1 MINKLRRVGFPLC
14 ALALIASFSLLQAQN
29 GGITISS
36 DSIVPDS
43 TKGEPGFI
51 ANITQ
56 ISTEQTGIYTL
67 PPQSMHGNR
76 VVNAEKQ
83 LNGKYI
89 DKDLEEP
96 YLNEADLEAD
106 VAWSYF
112 PIIVKYVNQGQNAFE
127 GGAEHGN
134 FTSANGYPDE
144 EIPGIPGWNDS
155 IDGIVGEYLALL
167 QLDVGAYT
175 LGVNSDDGFRATIGA
190 DYNDILTQEI
200 GVFEGVRAAADS
212 IFDIFVEKA
221 GLYPFRVLWFENEG
235 DASIEIFSMVDGEKV
250 LINDPDVEGSIKAYT
265 PKGATVNESIT
276 ERDASTGRAAVVS
289 IMPAPGK
296 IRVESSSP
304 IEVVIENGS
313 ATAVDQSSVKMSLNG
328 KDVAADVSKSGDIV
342 TISYT
347 GGLAAEANTAIL
359 SFKESNGVERSAEWS
374 FEVYE
379 AGAAPAGIVWTGGNG
394 TDIFDEGNW
403 DLSNSNVT
411 VIDPNVSIEDDVVF
425 SNAVVDIP
433 QLDAQQRFQVAS
445 GFTITVDNSTISL
458 SGGSNDGIGGPPGST
473 LPAGPAGPTLNVVN
487 GSSLEAFFIVNGITM
502 NVDSTSSATLGGGG
516 NPVNISVIDLE
527 PGATLTFTRETIDQ
541 FNTEHLSK
549 LTIGGAAAEEGVNFT
564 IESDGNSG
572 SIIKA
577 VAAGI
582 VWTGGNGTDIFDE
595 GNWDLSNSNVTVIDP
610 NVSIED
616 DVVFSNAVV
625 DIPQLDAQQRFQVA
639 SGFTITVDNSTI
651 SLSGGSNDGIGGP
664 PGSTLPAG
672 PAGPTLN
679 VVNGSSLE
687 AFFIVNGITMNV
699 DSTSSATLGGGGN
712 PVNISVID
720 LEPGATLTFTRETI
734 DQFNTEHLSKLT
746 IGGAAAEEGVNF
758 TIESDGN
765 SGSIVKAITAAEAP
779 ALSIV
784 NNGDGTVTVTFE
796 GKLQASQSVNDPW
809 QDATELLPG
818 WDGTSP
824 LTIPAS
830 EAQFYGRAVK

>member
-1 MINKLRRVGFPLC
+1 MINKMRRVGFLLC
-14 ALALIASFSLLQAQN
+14 ALALMASFNLLQAQN
-29 GGITISS
+29 GVITISS

-83 LNGKYI
+83 LNGEYI
-89 DKDLEEP
+89 DKDSEEP

-112 PIIVKYVNQGQNAFE
+112 PIIVEYVNQGQNAFE
-127 GGAEHGN
+127 GGVEHGN

-155 IDGIVGEYLALL
+155 INGIVGEYLALL

-190 DYNDILTQEI
+190 NYNDILTQEI

-265 PKGATVNESIT
+265 PKGATVDESIT

-328 KDVAADVSKSGDIV
+328 KDVAADVSKSGNIV

-359 SFKESNGVERSAEWS
+359 SFKESNGVERTAEWS

-379 AGAAPAGIVWTGGNG
+379 AGAAPAGIVWTGTNG

-403 DLSNSNVT
+403 DLSNSTVT

-425 SNAVVDIP
+425 SNAIVDIP

-458 SGGSNDGIGGPPGST
+458 SGGSNDGIGGPPGAT

-487 GSSLEAFFIVNGITM
+487 GSSLEVFFIVNGTTL

-527 PGATLTFTRETIDQ
+527 PGATLTFTSETIDQ

-572 SIIKA
+572 SIIK
-577 VAAGI
+577 
-582 VWTGGNGTDIFDE
+582 T
-595 GNWDLSNSNVTVIDP
+595 
-610 NVSIED
+610 
-616 DVVFSNAVV
+616 
-625 DIPQLDAQQRFQVA
+625 
-639 SGFTITVDNSTI
+639 
-651 SLSGGSNDGIGGP
+651 
-664 PGSTLPAG
+664 
-672 PAGPTLN
+672 
-679 VVNGSSLE
+679 
-687 AFFIVNGITMNV
+687 
-699 DSTSSATLGGGGN
+699 
-712 PVNISVID
+712 
-720 LEPGATLTFTRETI
+720 
-734 DQFNTEHLSKLT
+734 
-746 IGGAAAEEGVNF
+746 
-758 TIESDGN
+758 
-765 SGSIVKAITAAEAP
+765 ITAAEAP

-796 GKLQASQSVNDPW
+796 GKLQAAQSVNDPW
-809 QDATELLPG
+809 QDATELLPD

-830 EAQFYGRAVK
+830 EAQLYGRAVK